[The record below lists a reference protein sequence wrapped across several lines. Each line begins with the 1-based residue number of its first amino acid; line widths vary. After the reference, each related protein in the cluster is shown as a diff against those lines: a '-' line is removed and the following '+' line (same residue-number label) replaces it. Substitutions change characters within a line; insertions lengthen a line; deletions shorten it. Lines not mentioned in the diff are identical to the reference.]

1 MGFKSTEDKGT
12 PETRKSARPGKV
24 VYIDPDA
31 KAVPYVK
38 VTEKQE
44 EKKSEEHEAKKGR
57 ALRIFGLSAAL
68 TAAVAVTAYGA
79 CTYYYSNRLISGTFI
94 NGIDCSNMTAY
105 EAEQAVARNVEDYTL
120 EVRTRNLDTE
130 TIKGEDINYR
140 YASEGEVLK
149 ILKGQNPFTW
159 VSGLFSRVSYDVPTR
174 VTFDKKLLEEQVKSL
189 AAAQEENIV
198 EPENAYVAYRNNE
211 FEIVPETEGAELLVK
226 EAYKALNA
234 AISDEDTIIDLGLSP
249 GVYADAD
256 ITADDPELQETL
268 DACNNLAGASITYT
282 FGDQKVTLNGSTIQR
297 WLKFDDKGQLIDDD
311 GSFQEKARE
320 YVAAL
325 AAQFDTVGTER
336 TFKATDGRTV
346 YVYGSA
352 YGWQINQTEEA
363 AQLIRDIRSG
373 EKTTREP
380 IYSMTANSHG
390 LNDFGDHYIEVD
402 MGNQYMYY
410 YQNGNIVFDSPIVSG
425 LASDPERMTPSGVYT
440 LYSKQSPAVLRG
452 AMDES
457 GNYGYETDVT
467 YWMPFNGGIGFHD
480 ATWQSYFGG
489 DRYLYA
495 GSHGCINLPYDSAAS
510 LYSIIEYGVP
520 IVCFY

>member
-1 MGFKSTEDKGT
+1 MGFKDTEEKSTTEA
-12 PETRKSARPGKV
+12 RKSARPGRI
-24 VYIDPDA
+24 VYVDPD
-31 KAVPYVK
+31 
-38 VTEKQE
+38 E
-44 EKKSEEHEAKKGR
+44 EVISYAEEAKKHVAKKSSG
-57 ALRIFGLSAAL
+57 LRIAGLSAAL
-68 TAAVAVTAYGA
+68 VVVLSVSAYGA
-79 CTYYYSNRLISGTFI
+79 ATYYYSNRLFNGTVI
-94 NGIDCSNMTAY
+94 NGINCSNMTAY
-105 EAEQAVARNVEDYTL
+105 EAEQALARKVEDYTL
-120 EVRTRNLDTE
+120 EIKTRNLENE
-130 TIKGEDINYR
+130 TIRGEDINYR
-140 YASEGEVLK
+140 YSSEGEILK
-149 ILKGQNPFTW
+149 ILKGQNPFKW
-159 VSGLFSRVSYDVPTR
+159 VTGLFSRVSYDVPTR

-189 AAAQEENIV
+189 AAAQEENVI
-198 EPENAYVAYRNNE
+198 EPENAYVAYRDAK

-249 GVYADAD
+249 GVYA
-256 ITADDPELQETL
+256 TADLTADSPELQETL

-282 FGDQKVTLNGSTIQR
+282 FGDQKVTLNGDTIQK
-297 WLKFDDKGQLIDDD
+297 WLHFDEKGQLIDDD

-336 TFKATDGRTV
+336 AFTATDGRTV
-346 YVYGSA
+346 YVSGSA
-352 YGWQINQTEEA
+352 YGWQINQAEETA
-363 AQLIRDIRSG
+363 ELIRDIRSG

-390 LNDFGDHYIEVD
+390 ANDFGDHYIEVD

-425 LASDPERMTPSGVYT
+425 LAGDPERTTPSGVYT

-452 AMDES
+452 AMDEF
-457 GNYGYETDVT
+457 GNFGYETNVT

-480 ATWQSYFGG
+480 ATWQDYFGG

-495 GSHGCINLPYDSAAS
+495 GSHGCINLPYDSAAA